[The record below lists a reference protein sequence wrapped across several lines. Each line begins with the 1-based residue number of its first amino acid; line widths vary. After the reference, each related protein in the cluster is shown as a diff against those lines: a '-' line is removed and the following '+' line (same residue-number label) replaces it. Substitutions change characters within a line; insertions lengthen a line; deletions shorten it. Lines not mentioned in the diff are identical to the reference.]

1 MPNIFLLPSF
11 SFCEVIRANQRSN
24 HGVTVETK
32 PPYSFKAPEL
42 TGYDGKPVE
51 IPDAL
56 AERLRRHATDEGP
69 IGETFFNEIGFSLSK
84 SLIACSLR
92 LEAEM
97 VEKAIVLS
105 NDGKQEVEKS
115 GNRDRVSVEAR
126 LLNDAHL
133 IHNHPEGT
141 PLSDS
146 DIQALYETQLSS
158 VWAVGNK
165 WLYGAEIGPKGLSA
179 SSLADFTMTRTFL
192 TQAAFAV
199 VSDLFRNDASI
210 SEDSLETRHLHAVL
224 CELAEAGFIRYC
236 RVRYGA

>member
-1 MPNIFLLPSF
+1 M
-11 SFCEVIRANQRSN
+11 EA
-24 HGVTVETK
+24 K
-32 PPYSFKAPEL
+32 PQYSFKAPEL
-42 TGYDGKPVE
+42 TGYDGKPIE
-51 IPDAL
+51 IPNAL
-56 AERLRRHATDEGP
+56 AERLRRHATDEVPVGT
-69 IGETFFNEIGFSLSK
+69 GFFNELSPKLSK
-84 SLIACSLR
+84 SLIACSSQ
-92 LEAEM
+92 LESEV

-105 NDGKQEVEKS
+105 NDGELKVERS
-115 GNRDRVSVEAR
+115 GHRDRVGVESR
-126 LLNDAHL
+126 FLKDAHL

-158 VWAVGNK
+158 EWAVGNK
-165 WLYGAEIGPKGLSA
+165 WLYGAEIGPKGLST
-179 SSLADFTMTRTFL
+179 SSLADFAMTRTFL

-224 CELAEAGFIRYC
+224 CELAETGFIRYC